1 MHCTNCSAPV
11 AAFSCVMWGV
21 FLTLALP
28 TNVSPFQNGGVA

>member
-1 MHCTNCSAPV
+1 MNCTNRTAPV
-11 AAFSCVMWGV
+11 AVFSCVMGGV